1 MLACLHDRS
10 AIEVYLRADPYLHLY
25 ELGDLDDR
33 FWPRTQW
40 YGWLAAGRLHAVVLL
55 YSGFRPPVLLALA
68 SPPRLVDLRSLLT
81 ELTSLL
87 PIEIFTHLTPG
98 LEACF
103 TSLYLLE
110 HHGLH
115 LKMALAAPGMVGA
128 IDTDGVLQLT
138 ESDLN
143 DLERLYAENY
153 PDNAFDPH
161 MLSTGCTFG
170 LRQGG
175 QLVTAAGVHVFSPLY
190 RVAAL
195 GNIVTHRAY
204 RGRGLGTRVTA
215 RLIQHLTPL
224 VDQIGLNV
232 KADNLPAIAIY
243 EKLGFTP
250 VAEYH
255 EVTLTRQLNAPTSS
269 H

>member
-10 AIEVYLRADPYLHLY
+10 AIEAYLRADPYLHLY
-25 ELGDLDDR
+25 ELGDLDER
-33 FWPRTQW
+33 FWPQTQW
-40 YGWLAAGRLHAVVLL
+40 YGWLVEGRLRAVALL
-55 YSGFRPPVLLALA
+55 YSAFRPPVLLALA
-68 SPPRLVDLRSLLT
+68 SPAHQEDLRSLLAA
-81 ELTSLL
+81 LTPLL
-87 PIEIFTHLTPG
+87 PVDLYAHLTPG

-103 TSLYLLE
+103 TSFYRLE

-115 LKMALAAPGMVGA
+115 LKMALAAPERVGGIA
-128 IDTDGVLQLT
+128 TSGVLQLT
-138 ESDLN
+138 EPDLP
-143 DLERLYAENY
+143 DLERLYAEHY

-161 MLSTGCTFG
+161 LLSTGCTFG

-175 QLVTAAGVHVFSPLY
+175 QLACVAGVHVFSPTY

-215 RLIQHLTPL
+215 RLIQHLLPQ

-232 KADNLPAIAIY
+232 KDDNLPALAIY
-243 EKLGFTP
+243 EKLGFKP
-250 VAEYH
+250 VAPYH
-255 EVTLTRQLNAPTSS
+255 EYALACRYSGLE
-269 H
+269 